1 MKNLICWILLAAIL
15 VHKGFSERNVTEAPD
30 DEDDDDWDD
39 EDDSSEAD
47 DDGRVYK
54 NPRNSPSTECPRDEE
69 QATLLKQKCL
79 RKCSSDEDCK
89 SKKKKCLCDGACGM
103 SCIKPD
109 RECPELEKPELGE
122 VSYSGRLFGSR
133 ATYTCPHGYHVVG
146 LQSRLCLADGSW
158 AGSEPACKQNIYC
171 LTPPT
176 IEHARHS
183 ALPEQATFDLDAT
196 VQYNCHIGYVTNGFP
211 RAKCLAI
218 DGQASWYGPDISC
231 EPQSCGQPPD
241 PLNGFHSGECYTF
254 GCLIRYH
261 CSEGYELV
269 GKPER
274 LCDSNGSWTPQ
285 LVPTCVLVTSV
296 QCPPPENPKN
306 GRAIY
311 TSVSYNSIASYECKY
326 GFKITGDS
334 SRRCGADKKWSG
346 TLPVCKEINCEHPG
360 VLYNGWLENI
370 EAGTGLGASIIFR
383 CQPGMLLKGHSST
396 VCQIDGNWRYPV
408 PQCLAP
414 CVVPTISQ
422 GIVIPNENE
431 YDFNGTTLATPGIGS
446 ISKVQHGTIL
456 EVMCDEHYEFP
467 ISSLSPPICN
477 NGTWSVIPRC
487 VPSRCKNMPKPP
499 KNGMVLAPKTEHGMK
514 ARFKCK
520 DGFNLTGPGGKEITD
535 PNEYVLTCS
544 FGNWTGVTPACQ
556 EVYCS
561 FPGYIPNGK
570 VLLVGNMGLYDYRPY
585 VRKIINNKQI
595 MYDCDKGYVLSEGP
609 VGATCIGGLWRPT
622 ELPSCLLGQHPRL
635 RWNRRRRSASM
646 SVKYKRYLA
655 WVKDT
660 LNHLA
665 REDME
670 KGKSSREKREIDSR
684 IIYPLTYYRNIDNH
698 TSLPVFS
705 SNHTREKRQLSD
717 IERAYSKYY
726 QRIKEKY
733 KNYVKHLLG
742 YTNSR
747 HTNTTLANR
756 LPPKDRVQVQDGRW
770 LNTYNNPEMWS
781 RYRATHTVRTGG
793 QEAPNEGDRARI
805 TIPDITDSRDSTEEM
820 KFKLNELLN
829 QEPEYQPLSKFHKYE
844 QEELRNH
851 RERPEE
857 PSRMEKLA
865 RNASDSNLPSIIAQ
879 LKSQIVR
886 KKRAIH
892 DARTNYTSDKV
903 LNDENGNDTAMGNR
917 KNRLKLPCE
926 PLTAEIFSSIEIV
939 RPGKNESIEYSS
951 GTIVKL
957 TCLKGQLNFQNPNS
971 TAKCVKGRW
980 KPIKPSC
987 ITRPCTIPIADHG
1000 NYFGVDPKSPKEI
1013 SRQLRP
1019 LEDVENGQRVIFRCS
1034 PGFNIQG
1041 SHNIGCNDGEW
1052 DAPAFPEC
1060 MAAPCVLPQIEHA
1073 TYLSG
1078 YRADLTIANGSSV
1091 SVQCENS
1098 PASSIVQMECILGK
1112 LNPPTVNCQTASRKS
1127 REDLAVTNSLEKS
1140 AEEES
1145 AEGSEEEVTSE
1156 EEKGSCGPP
1165 MKIDAAL
1172 VYKNS
1177 EELDSAR
1184 VVYPPGTEI
1193 TFNCIASVPGERSTW
1208 KIICEDGVWIGRALN
1223 CLNTS
1228 CMFHND
1234 EPNVVSFYNDLEIRE
1249 ETVEFPPGATIV
1261 SRCVDI
1267 GKFMLVGSN
1276 IRSCIHSEWNA
1287 QKPICYG
1294 LNQENDYAM
1303 EKSPTILFRHQNGPI
1318 AQSNDGKLIVYPG
1331 TTLHMECL
1339 WMRRFGNPK
1348 WNVSHEFRKYPEG
1361 WVTEENRDPQL
1372 EYRLSIF
1379 NAVED
1384 DSGVFSCQTPAR
1396 HEHAVEVVVKAINC
1410 PEIPARRGLIMST
1423 TDTKLSTKVVFSCAN
1438 GNSLIGA
1445 SEITCLPSS
1454 NWSAPLPVCESK
1466 IHNPNEKSDNR
1477 KHDQGFLSK
1486 GVECGDI
1493 PLLTSSN
1500 GTVPRVAVLSREVGG
1515 RASFSCPSGY
1525 GLRGSSESVCLPS
1538 GEWAQPF
1545 PTCIEV
1551 QCDNP
1556 GAPQNGYAQGSAPYR
1571 AGDVVQFNCNPEY
1584 MMQGQPII
1592 ACQDNGRWSG
1602 GLPKCVQACSYPG
1615 TAISGRM
1622 SSVKFYYA
1630 IGESITF
1637 TCDSGLVL
1645 RGAKMLKCLRN
1656 GKWSNAIPTCV
1667 SAEASEDTPERYSA
1681 KSGRNS
1687 KSNNN

>member
-1 MKNLICWILLAAIL
+1 MKNLLCWILLAAIL
-15 VHKGFSERNVTEAPD
+15 VHKGFSVKNVTEAPD

-54 NPRNSPSTECPRDEE
+54 NPRNSPSSECPRDEE
-69 QATLLKQKCL
+69 QANLLKQKCL

-89 SKKKKCLCDGACGM
+89 SKKKKCLCAGACGM

-122 VSYSGRLFGSR
+122 VNYSGRLFGSR
-133 ATYTCPHGYHVVG
+133 ATYSCPHGYHVVG
-146 LQSRLCLADGSW
+146 LQSRLCLADGTW
-158 AGSEPACKQNIYC
+158 AGEEPACKQNIYC

-176 IEHARHS
+176 IDHARHS

-196 VQYNCHIGYVTNGFP
+196 VQYSCHIGYVTNGFP

-231 EPQSCGQPPD
+231 EPRSCGQPPD
-241 PLNGFHSGECYTF
+241 PSNGFHSGECYTF

-285 LVPTCVLVTSV
+285 LMPNCVLVTSV

-311 TSVSYNSIASYECKY
+311 TSVSYNSISSYECKY
-326 GFKITGDS
+326 GFTLVGDS

-370 EAGTGLGASIIFR
+370 ETGTGLGASIIFR

-396 VCQIDGNWRYPV
+396 VCQIDGKWRYSV

-422 GIVIPNENE
+422 GIVIPNESE
-431 YDFNGTTLATPGIGS
+431 YEFNGTTPTPGVGS
-446 ISKVQHGTIL
+446 ISKVQHGTTL

-467 ISSLSPPICN
+467 ISSLSPPVCN

-487 VPSRCKNMPKPP
+487 VPARCKSMPKPP

-520 DGFNLTGPGGKEITD
+520 DGFNLTGPGGKEVTD

-544 FGNWTGVTPACQ
+544 FGNWTGTTPMCQ

-585 VRKIINNKQI
+585 VRKIMNNKQI
-595 MYDCDKGYVLSEGP
+595 MYDCDKGYVLNEGP

-622 ELPSCLLGQHPRL
+622 DLPSCLLGQHPRL

-646 SVKYKRYLA
+646 AIQNKRYHA
-655 WVKDT
+655 WVKDY
-660 LNHLA
+660 LNQLA
-665 REDME
+665 QDDIAKDQGHR
-670 KGKSSREKREIDSR
+670 RKRESDNR
-684 IIYPLTYYRNIDNH
+684 IIYPLTYYRNFENFP
-698 TSLPVFS
+698 TLPVFS
-705 SNHTREKRQLSD
+705 TTHAREKRQLSD

-726 QRIKEKY
+726 QKIKEKY
-733 KNYVKHLLG
+733 KTYVKQLLG
-742 YTNSR
+742 YNSK
-747 HTNTTLANR
+747 HTNHTLANR
-756 LPPKDRVQVQDGRW
+756 PKQASKDRIQMQDGRW
-770 LNTYNNPEMWS
+770 MNTYNNPEMWS
-781 RYRATHTVRTGG
+781 RYRATHKVRTAG
-793 QEAPNEGDRARI
+793 NENHNEDDSTRI
-805 TIPDITDSRDSTEEM
+805 TIPDINDNRDSSEELL
-820 KFKLNELLN
+820 KQVSNLLN
-829 QEPEYQPLSKFHKYE
+829 QEPEYQPPSKFQKHDAE
-844 QEELRNH
+844 ALRNYQQ
-851 RERPEE
+851 
-857 PSRMEKLA
+857 KLEDLA
-865 RNASDSNLPSIIAQ
+865 LSQNKNSTDSSLPSIIAQ

-892 DARTNYTSDKV
+892 DARTNFTTDKI
-903 LNDENGNDTAMGNR
+903 LNDENGNETTLGNR
-917 KNRLKLPCE
+917 KNRIRIPCE
-926 PLTAEIFSSIEIV
+926 PLVPEMFSSIELV
-939 RPGKNESIEYSS
+939 RPGKNDTVEYSS

-980 KPIKPSC
+980 KPLKPEC
-987 ITRPCTIPIADHG
+987 VTKPCTIPTADHG
-1000 NYFGVDPKSPKEI
+1000 TYYAVDPNNPKDLAKSL
-1013 SRQLRP
+1013 SP
-1019 LEDVENGQRVIFRCS
+1019 LDDVENGQRVIFRCAT
-1034 PGFNIQG
+1034 GFNIQG
-1041 SHNIGCNDGEW
+1041 SHNLGCNDGEW

-1060 MAAPCVLPQIEHA
+1060 MAAPCILPQ
-1073 TYLSG
+1073 LSNAAYMGG
-1078 YRADLTIANGSSV
+1078 YRAELTIANGSSV

-1098 PASSIVQMECILGK
+1098 PATAITQMECILGQ
-1112 LNPPTVNCQTASRKS
+1112 LHPATPNCITPGSRKS
-1127 REDLAVTNSLEKS
+1127 REEFSGTNTLDPSNKS
-1140 AEEES
+1140 EEES
-1145 AEGSEEEVTSE
+1145 EEGGGSEEETSSE
-1156 EEKGSCGPP
+1156 EDLKNSCGPP
-1165 MKIDAAL
+1165 SKMDAAL

-1177 EELDSAR
+1177 EELEPSR

-1193 TFNCIASVPGERSTW
+1193 TFNCIASIAGERTTW
-1208 KIICEDGVWIGRALN
+1208 KIICEHGVWIGRSLN

-1228 CMFHND
+1228 CLFHNN

-1249 ETVEFPPGATIV
+1249 EVVEFPPGAVII

-1267 GKFMLVGSN
+1267 GKFVLMGSN
-1276 IRSCIHSEWNA
+1276 VRSCIHSEWNVS
-1287 QKPICYG
+1287 KPICYG

-1361 WVTEENRDPQL
+1361 WVTDENRDPQL

-1379 NAVED
+1379 NAVEE
-1384 DSGVFSCQTPAR
+1384 DSGIFSCQTPAR
-1396 HEHAVEVVVKAINC
+1396 HEHAVDVVVKAINC
-1410 PEIPARRGLIMST
+1410 PEIPAKRGLIMST
-1423 TDTKLSTKVVFSCAN
+1423 TDTKLSTKLVFSCAN

-1445 SEITCLPSS
+1445 SEITCMPSS
-1454 NWSAPLPVCESK
+1454 NWSAPLPVCES
-1466 IHNPNEKSDNR
+1466 
-1477 KHDQGFLSK
+1477 
-1486 GVECGDI
+1486 VECGDI

-1500 GTVPRVAVLSREVGG
+1500 ATQPLVAVLSREVGG
-1515 RASFSCPSGY
+1515 RAAFSCPSGY

-1556 GAPQNGYAQGSAPYR
+1556 GAPQNGYAQGSGPYK
-1571 AGDVVQFNCNPEY
+1571 AGDIVQFNCNPEY

-1637 TCDSGLVL
+1637 TCDSGLIL

-1667 SAEASEDTPERYSA
+1667 SADAAEDTDRVPSSS
-1681 KSGRNS
+1681 KSGR